1 MTVASLPWRAK
12 RDRSVA
18 CFHDGAMAIAQ
29 AVAFETDAEE
39 GPAGIVASLGL
50 ALS

>member
-12 RDRSVA
+12 RVRSVA
-18 CFHDGAMAIAQ
+18 CFHDGAMAIGRPLPA
-29 AVAFETDAEE
+29 DAEE

-50 ALS
+50 AFL